1 VTSDT
6 TKQTVP
12 VSEEPGNRREPSE
25 AARLAELVRGARHVL
40 FDFDGPICRL
50 FAGRPAPVIAR
61 EQVLWLDAQGL
72 GEALTPAERTDDD
85 PHSALRSLG
94 LQRPDSDLVLEME
107 KRLTE
112 QELRA
117 VRSAWPTEHAD
128 PLIRTWTA
136 VGARL
141 AITTNNSPEA
151 ARRYIEG
158 RGLSMCFEPH
168 IYGRTQDLRRLKP
181 DPYCLVRAMQ
191 AMGAAP
197 AATLMIGDTPTDF
210 RAAEAAHVPFLG
222 YARNERKAALL
233 REAGA
238 RHVLGSLKPILTIL
252 RTPA

>member
-1 VTSDT
+1 MTSDA
-6 TKQTVP
+6 TKQSVP
-12 VSEEPGNRREPSE
+12 V
-25 AARLAELVRGARHVL
+25 AEVTGAEHELNGSDRSLTDLVKGARHVL

-61 EQVLWLDAQGL
+61 EQVDWLDAQGL

-94 LQRPDSDLVLEME
+94 LQRPDSDLVFEME

-112 QELRA
+112 QELKA

-128 PLIRTWTA
+128 PLIRTWSA

-158 RGLSMCFEPH
+158 RGLAPCFEPH
-168 IYGRTQDLRRLKP
+168 IYGRTRDLRLLKP
-181 DPYCLVRAMQ
+181 DPYCLNLALR

-197 AATLMIGDTPTDF
+197 ATALMIGDAPTDLLAA
-210 RAAEAAHVPFLG
+210 RAAGVPFLG
-222 YARNERKAALL
+222 YARNERKATPL

-238 RHVLGSLKPILTIL
+238 RHVVSSLEPLLAIL
-252 RTPA
+252 RSP

>member
-1 VTSDT
+1 MA
-6 TKQTVP
+6 
-12 VSEEPGNRREPSE
+12 EETEPETGPEADLHRE
-25 AARLAELVRGARHVL
+25 LAELVRGARYVL

-50 FAGRPAPVIAR
+50 FAGRPAKVIAR
-61 EQVLWLDAQGL
+61 EQVAWLDGQGL
-72 GEALTPAERTDDD
+72 GEALTEAERLDAD

-94 LQRPDSDLVLEME
+94 LQRPDSDLVIEME
-107 KRLTE
+107 KRLTD

-141 AITTNNSPEA
+141 AIATNNAPEA

-158 RGLSMCFEPH
+158 RGLSECFEPH
-168 IYGRTQDLRRLKP
+168 IYGRTQDLKLLKP
-181 DPYCLVRAMQ
+181 DPYCLNRALR

-197 AATLMIGDTPTDF
+197 AATLMIGDTPTDLVAA
-210 RAAEAAHVPFLG
+210 RAAGVGFLG
-222 YARNERKAALL
+222 YARNERKAGLL

-238 RHVLGSLKPILTIL
+238 RHVVGSLEPLLGIL
-252 RTPA
+252 RKRR